1 MENKQRLNTYRN
13 LNNWHN
19 FRLRLFGE
27 GIIVGLLSGVVVGFF
42 RFALNFVEA
51 QRVNIYSYLTTHD
64 WTITALW
71 FCALLLL
78 SFLLFQVYSDL

>member
-27 GIIVGLLSGVVVGFF
+27 GIIVGLLSGIVVGFF

-51 QRVNIYSYLTTHD
+51 QRVNI
-64 WTITALW
+64 
-71 FCALLLL
+71 
-78 SFLLFQVYSDL
+78 